1 VSWPRELE
9 LGSWWQQ
16 RQEVGGAIPN
26 WWWPKLG
33 EERLEWELGA
43 VMEAWAQQILERWY
57 EAVGNAQQS
66 CASTMFLPCARR
78 KKEAPEESSQAR
90 PPTLTTHLRS

>member
-57 EAVGNAQQS
+57 EAGF
-66 CASTMFLPCARR
+66 FLPLGTARYTAVTAGVR
-78 KKEAPEESSQAR
+78 
-90 PPTLTTHLRS
+90 